1 MNNMVNNPMLALLN
15 QSKGLSASTQTR
27 NLSNVKNLINMAK
40 SSRNPQAMLQQ
51 LISQNPQVQNV
62 MQYVKD
68 SGGDPKTAFY
78 KMAEEKG
85 VDPNEVLKM
94 FQ

>member
-1 MNNMVNNPMLALLN
+1 MV
-15 QSKGLSASTQTR
+15 
-27 NLSNVKNLINMAK
+27 K

-62 MQYVKD
+62 MKYVND
-68 SGGDPKTAFY
+68 NGGDPKAAFY
-78 KMAEEKG
+78 KLAQEKG

>member
-1 MNNMVNNPMLALLN
+1 MV
-15 QSKGLSASTQTR
+15 
-27 NLSNVKNLINMAK
+27 K

-51 LISQNPQVQNV
+51 LINQNPQVQNV
-62 MQYVKD
+62 MKYVND
-68 SGGDPKTAFY
+68 NGGDPKTAFY

>member
-1 MNNMVNNPMLALLN
+1 MV
-15 QSKGLSASTQTR
+15 
-27 NLSNVKNLINMAK
+27 K

-51 LISQNPQVQNV
+51 LINQNPQVQNV
-62 MQYVKD
+62 MKYVND
-68 SGGDPKTAFY
+68 NGGDPKAAFY
-78 KMAEEKG
+78 KLAQEKG